1 MLAVQGYYDGVT
13 IKPLEKIT
21 AKPNQRV
28 IITIMDEFVEPVAPV
43 RKKRM
48 RGVLAQYAKP
58 ELREKEKGAWARAV
72 VEKYGAPFRREGR
85 WLTPC
90 RRKCR
95 ATQAW
100 SRA

>member
-48 RGVLAQYAKP
+48 RGVLARQTGIK
-58 ELREKEKGAWARAV
+58 RKGKRCMGTRCGGKIW
-72 VEKYGAPFRREGR
+72 
-85 WLTPC
+85 
-90 RRKCR
+90 
-95 ATQAW
+95 
-100 SRA
+100 